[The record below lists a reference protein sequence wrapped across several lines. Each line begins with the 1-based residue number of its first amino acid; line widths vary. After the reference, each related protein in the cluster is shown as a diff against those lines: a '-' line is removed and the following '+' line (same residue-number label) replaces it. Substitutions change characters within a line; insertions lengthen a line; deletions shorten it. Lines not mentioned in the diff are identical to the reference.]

1 MDADEVTGDQG
12 REDAFELR
20 LTLLREGVLGT
31 RGAYSGVRTDL
42 AFARFGGVGLM
53 VPAGSGASSTFVE
66 LFHGCLSDFSFT
78 VEFGSSIR
86 SRRLEAGE
94 DSGVRLWLYLC
105 PFSGVSGAPLVD
117 RLNANIEVRCR
128 RSNLTGSDDGPCDC
142 EESLDTEDNSRDT
155 GKGVTGTGGDR
166 T

>member
-1 MDADEVTGDQG
+1 
-12 REDAFELR
+12 
-20 LTLLREGVLGT
+20 
-31 RGAYSGVRTDL
+31 
-42 AFARFGGVGLM
+42 M
-53 VPAGSGASSTFVE
+53 VAAGSGASTFVE
-66 LFHGCLSDFSFT
+66 LFHGCLSIFSFT

-128 RSNLTGSDDGPCDC
+128 RSVLTGSDDGPCDC

-155 GKGVTGTGGDR
+155 GKGVTGAGGDR

>member
-1 MDADEVTGDQG
+1 MDIDEVTGDQG

-20 LTLLREGVLGT
+20 LRLLREGVLGT
-31 RGAYSGVRTDL
+31 RGAYSGERIDFV
-42 AFARFGGVGLM
+42 FGRFGGVGLM
-53 VPAGSGASSTFVE
+53 VATGSGASTFVE
-66 LFHGCLSDFSFT
+66 LFHGCLSIFSFT
-78 VEFGSSIR
+78 VEFESSIR

-117 RLNANIEVRCR
+117 RLNAKIEVRCR
-128 RSNLTGSDDGPCDC
+128 RNVLTGSDDGPCDC

-155 GKGVTGTGGDR
+155 GRGVTGTGGDR

>member
-1 MDADEVTGDQG
+1 MDTDEVIGDQG
-12 REDAFELR
+12 LEDAFELR
-20 LTLLREGVLGT
+20 LRLREGVLGT
-31 RGAYSGVRTDL
+31 RGPYSGVRTDL
-42 AFARFGGVGLM
+42 AFGRLGGVGLM
-53 VPAGSGASSTFVE
+53 VAVTSGDSTFVE
-66 LFHGCLSDFSFT
+66 LFHGCFNVFGFT

-105 PFSGVSGAPLVD
+105 PFSGVSGVPLTV

-128 RSNLTGSDDGPCDC
+128 RSVLKGSDEGPCDC

-155 GKGVTGTGGDR
+155 GKGVTGTGGER

>member
-1 MDADEVTGDQG
+1 MDAEEVTGDQG

-20 LTLLREGVLGT
+20 LRLLREGVLGT
-31 RGAYSGVRTDL
+31 RGPYSGVRTDL
-42 AFARFGGVGLM
+42 AFDRFGGVGLM
-53 VPAGSGASSTFVE
+53 VAAGSGASTFVE
-66 LFHGCLSDFSFT
+66 LFHGCFSNFSFT
-78 VEFGSSIR
+78 VAFGSSIR

-94 DSGVRLWLYLC
+94 ESGVRLWLYLC

-128 RSNLTGSDDGPCDC
+128 RSVLVGSDEGPCDC
-142 EESLDTEDNSRDT
+142 EESLDTEDSSRDT
-155 GKGVTGTGGDR
+155 GNGVTGTGGER

>member
-20 LTLLREGVLGT
+20 LRLLREGVLGT
-31 RGAYSGVRTDL
+31 RGAHSGMRTDL
-42 AFARFGGVGLM
+42 AFGRFGGVGLM
-53 VPAGSGASSTFVE
+53 VAAGSGASTFVE
-66 LFHGCLSDFSFT
+66 LFHGCLDVFSFT

-86 SRRLEAGE
+86 SRRLGAGE
-94 DSGVRLWLYLC
+94 DSGVRLRLYLC
-105 PFSGVSGAPLVD
+105 SFSGVSGAPLVD

-128 RSNLTGSDDGPCDC
+128 RRALAGSDDGPCDC